1 MSPHRSIDTNAPT
14 DLPTEPSGGVRTF
27 HARRGRMTTP
37 QRVELGDLLARYGV
51 PTAIAGP
58 AGHPPGPLDLAEI
71 GGGRP
76 VVLEIG
82 FGMGAATL
90 TMAMADPTC
99 TILAVDVHTPGVLR
113 LLRGLSDHD
122 LSNVVVAHEDAIE
135 LIRQRVLPGSLA
147 GIRIFFPDPW
157 PKVRHHKRRM
167 VRPEVVALLADKLMS
182 GGTLHLATDIA
193 GYAHQMLAVCS
204 AEPLLRNMFSGPSR
218 ETKNPTLQDSTSS
231 VHSIGFAPG
240 RIIRPAT
247 KFEIQ
252 GEQQGR
258 PSYDI
263 LFQR

>member
-1 MSPHRSIDTNAPT
+1 
-14 DLPTEPSGGVRTF
+14 VRTF
-27 HARRGRMTTP
+27 HARRGRMTTA
-37 QRVELGDLLARYGV
+37 QRVQLGDLLERYGV
-51 PTAIAGP
+51 PNGLIASP
-58 AGHPPGPLDLAEI
+58 DLPLQPLDLAEL

-90 TMAMADPTC
+90 TMAMADPTR

-113 LLRGLSDHD
+113 LLRGVSAHE

-135 LIRQRVLPGSLA
+135 LIKLRVPSCSLA

-167 VRPEVVALLADKLMS
+167 VQPDVVALLAGKLIS

-204 AEPLLRNMFSGPSR
+204 AEPLLNNMFSDLCIQ
-218 ETKNPTLQDSTSS
+218 NCDATLQQDTYS
-231 VHSIGFAPG
+231 VLRSGFAPG
-240 RIIRPAT
+240 RIDRPAT

-258 PSYDI
+258 PSYDMV
-263 LFQR
+263 FQR